1 MSYTLRLI
9 GAIIVAL
16 FTVVTVGAA
25 SASHPGEPLPDHR
38 TISLLADAPSL
49 QLHAMLMGTNMHI
62 HGESIFDVFAKPFVA
77 DDGISVRYDGFAT
90 FIQGESQ
97 FTYML
102 VDGAAYVVESLGN
115 DTTSVATQTVRCLE
129 SLTPFDLIVSALN
142 NVKAVPRSLVDDEAI
157 FCPSGPFFQTAT
169 PFGGVNFTFCPST
182 TSGFIAYGG
191 DITMTVEYLED
202 PLRSITAP
210 TLSDSSAHCPIV
222 ATPTAVTPIAA
233 ALLTG
238 DAHAYTCSRREGC

>member
-1 MSYTLRLI
+1 MRGTLRLI
-9 GAIIVAL
+9 GAVIVAL
-16 FTVVTVGAA
+16 FTVVTVAA
-25 SASHPGEPLPDHR
+25 TSASHPGDHLTDQR

-49 QLHAMLMGTNMHI
+49 QLHIMLMGKGMHI
-62 HGESIFDVFAKPFVA
+62 HGESIFDMFAKPVVA
-77 DDGISVRYDGFAT
+77 DDGVSVRYDGFAT

-102 VDGAAYVVESLGN
+102 VDGAAYAVESTGN

-142 NVKAVPRSLVDDEAI
+142 TVRAVPRSLVDDEVN
-157 FCPSGPFFQTAT
+157 FCPTDSGTFFQTST
-169 PFGGVNFTFCPST
+169 PFGGVNFTLCAST

-191 DITMTVEYLED
+191 DITMIVEYLDD
-202 PLRSITAP
+202 PLRSFTAP
-210 TLSDSSAHCPIV
+210 KLSDSSAHCAIV
-222 ATPTAVTPIAA
+222 ATATAVTPIAA

-238 DAHAYTCSRREGC
+238 KTDSLR